1 MIRFLVDAQL
11 PRRLSE
17 WLKGCGYDAIHT
29 LELPEKNR
37 SRDWQINL
45 LSIEEHRVV
54 ISKDN
59 DFLESLLI
67 SEKPY
72 KLLLVNTGNIAN
84 RQLMEIFEKHIDLI
98 VRSLEENRLV
108 EITEEKL
115 IVHE

>member
-11 PRRLSE
+11 PRKLSR
-17 WLKGCGYDAIHT
+17 WLKERGYDAIHT

-45 LSIEEHRVV
+45 LSIEERRVV
-54 ISKDN
+54 VSKDN

-72 KLLLVNTGNIAN
+72 KLLLVNTGNITN
-84 RQLMEIFEKHIDLI
+84 RQLMGIFENHLDLI
-98 VRSLEENRLV
+98 VRSLESNRMV